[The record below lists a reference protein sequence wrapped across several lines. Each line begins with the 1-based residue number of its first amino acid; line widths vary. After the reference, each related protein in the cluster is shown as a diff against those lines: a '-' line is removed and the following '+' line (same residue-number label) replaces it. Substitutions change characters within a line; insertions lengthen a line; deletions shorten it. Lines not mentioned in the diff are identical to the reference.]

1 MLSLLQN
8 HPEVHARGLEHNRLT
23 RFIACRL
30 CCPTHMALPSPY
42 PTAKDVVRAMH
53 STSPIVSFHS
63 VVSLLYFFFF
73 FFIFFTFHFFSPK
86 SQEAVSKVTADKSP
100 DLHIITISASFMQNL
115 SHFCMQHDAGRCAS
129 HSAGDISPFT
139 TMEFVHWEALIC
151 FPMDT
156 DTRKDIT
163 PPSPLP
169 PAAPNTWVRAS
180 QHQLQ
185 PLAYACPTASVEPH
199 DRGSHILGRS
209 SVLHQ
214 KVNHALRLDE
224 QVAAQK
230 EDAEHHSQG
239 EDAEDGDL
247 HHACDVQAA
256 LVGCQHRGAAV
267 GCQHRAGPIAAGQE
281 QPQTPGPVGVSSLLQ
296 EALVEERSIH
306 GLRRVPIVGGRRD
319 GAGGPPCCA
328 HIPQAPCHLLT
339 LCSQR
344 LVWKGRKGVQRGAT
358 GCKLPP
364 AAQHGHPSTEREG
377 EGGMGQRKAAG
388 GGRMLPALLPP

>member
-1 MLSLLQN
+1 
-8 HPEVHARGLEHNRLT
+8 
-23 RFIACRL
+23 
-30 CCPTHMALPSPY
+30 
-42 PTAKDVVRAMH
+42 
-53 STSPIVSFHS
+53 
-63 VVSLLYFFFF
+63 
-73 FFIFFTFHFFSPK
+73 
-86 SQEAVSKVTADKSP
+86 
-100 DLHIITISASFMQNL
+100 MQNL

-156 DTRKDIT
+156 DTQKDIT

-199 DRGSHILGRS
+199 DRGSHVLGRS

-224 QVAAQK
+224 
-230 EDAEHHSQG
+230 
-239 EDAEDGDL
+239 
-247 HHACDVQAA
+247 
-256 LVGCQHRGAAV
+256 
-267 GCQHRAGPIAAGQE
+267 
-281 QPQTPGPVGVSSLLQ
+281 
-296 EALVEERSIH
+296 ALVEEGSIH
-306 GLRRVPIVGGRRD
+306 GLRGVPIVGGRRD

-328 HIPQAPCHLLT
+328 HIPQAPCHLLP